1 MHRDEKAYIKIIKY
15 EETSCSD
22 SFEMFLMSAR
32 LVGILLLGVKSS
44 GHNSLTRCHC
54 DPLRST
60 VRWSCWTIRP
70 SALGAVAGLPCAV
83 APEGSSFVHV
93 LEPMGA
99 EEGESESPLLGLPR
113 SSRPANSLQFK
124 GLPSTPSASP
134 EQAEK

>member
-1 MHRDEKAYIKIIKY
+1 
-15 EETSCSD
+15 
-22 SFEMFLMSAR
+22 MSAR

-44 GHNSLTRCHC
+44 GHNPLTRCHC

-93 LEPMGA
+93 LEPWGPKK
-99 EEGESESPLLGLPR
+99 ESRKAHCLGCRGPAAPPTR
-113 SSRPANSLQFK
+113 CSSRAFRVHRPLHQSRPKNETQAALGRSKTGFERTQA
-124 GLPSTPSASP
+124 GLKS
-134 EQAEK
+134 

>member
-1 MHRDEKAYIKIIKY
+1 
-15 EETSCSD
+15 
-22 SFEMFLMSAR
+22 MSAR

-44 GHNSLTRCHC
+44 GHNPLTRCHC
-54 DPLRST
+54 DPIRST

-93 LEPMGA
+93 LEPMGPKK
-99 EEGESESPLLGLPR
+99 ESRKVMESPLFGLPR

>member
-1 MHRDEKAYIKIIKY
+1 
-15 EETSCSD
+15 
-22 SFEMFLMSAR
+22 MFLMSAR

-44 GHNSLTRCHC
+44 GHNPLTRCHC

-93 LEPMGA
+93 LEPWGPKK
-99 EEGESESPLLGLPR
+99 ESRKAHCLGCRGPAAPPTR
-113 SSRPANSLQFK
+113 CSSRAFRVHRPLHQSRPKNETQAALGRSKTGFERTQA
-124 GLPSTPSASP
+124 GLKS
-134 EQAEK
+134 